1 MSKRVYLSIDISVIP
16 EQEDTPVSL
25 RIQVSAATV
34 KALHTRLQQAYLKD
48 DVRVVRRTT
57 VLIDLL
63 VHHVPMAVLCERW
76 RLSVSCLY
84 DWQKA
89 FLLRGLDSLIS
100 RHSGGRPEKLTPSQ
114 KKRLVELIEAG
125 PLVVGCETACWNSVL
140 IRVLIWREFG
150 VLYNRH
156 YVCTLLHNL
165 GFSFQKAR
173 FVSDHLDAA
182 KRLAWLQDKW
192 PAIVGAAKRCKGLIL
207 FEDEASFAQWG
218 SLSYTWARR
227 GHQPEVPTSGKRK
240 GYKVFGAIEYFSGR
254 LFYRGIEGRFN
265 SESYQGFLQMIMAQT
280 SEHLFLIHDGARY
293 HTSAAT
299 QAFLAAH
306 SDRITEH
313 PLPSYSPDYNPI
325 EYLWKKT
332 KQRATHNKYFN
343 EFTALTVSV
352 DKALA
357 YFATHPE
364 EVRGL
369 SLAFMCRVRYLPL
382 RTISSPSGLW
392 RLSYIP
398 FPTTHPHC
406 RPSSMR
412 HLSSHSRWNGSPPAF
427 LRSPDAWKSFVTAW
441 MTTW

>member
-1 MSKRVYLSIDISVIP
+1 MSTQVYLSKNP
-16 EQEDTPVSL
+16 CQTTYEEDAPVCL
-25 RIQVSAATV
+25 RIQLSRATV
-34 KALHTRLQQAYLKD
+34 KDLHSRLQHAYQRD
-48 DVRVVRRTT
+48 DVRLVRRLT
-57 VLIDLL
+57 VLLDLL

-76 RLSVSCLY
+76 GLSPSCLY
-84 DWQKA
+84 AWQKA
-89 FLLRGLDSLIS
+89 FLLRGLDSLVYQ
-100 RHSGGRPEKLTPSQ
+100 HGGGRPEKLTPRQ

-156 YVCTLLHNL
+156 YVCTLLHNW

-182 KRLAWLQDKW
+182 KRLAWLQDRW
-192 PAIVGAAKRCKGLIL
+192 PAILRAAQRRSGFIL

-218 SLSYTWARR
+218 SLSYTWSRR

-254 LFYRGIEGRFN
+254 LFSQGIEGRFN
-265 SESYQGFLQMIMAQT
+265 SESYQRFLQMLMEQT
-280 SEHLFLIHDGARY
+280 KQPLFLIHDGARY

-306 SDRITEH
+306 HDRITVE

-332 KQRATHNKYFN
+332 KQRATHNKYFK
-343 EFTALTVSV
+343 EFAALTVSV

-357 YFATHPE
+357 YFATHPDTVLGLFGLYCE
-364 EVRGL
+364 ESDMEL
-369 SLAFMCRVRYLPL
+369 KQA
-382 RTISSPSGLW
+382 
-392 RLSYIP
+392 
-398 FPTTHPHC
+398 
-406 RPSSMR
+406 
-412 HLSSHSRWNGSPPAF
+412 A
-427 LRSPDAWKSFVTAW
+427 
-441 MTTW
+441 

>member
-1 MSKRVYLSIDISVIP
+1 MSTRVYHSKHTCQTTH
-16 EQEDTPVSL
+16 EEDTPVCI
-25 RIQVSAATV
+25 RIQLSRATV
-34 KALHTRLQQAYLKD
+34 KDLHSRLQHAYRKD
-48 DVRVVRRTT
+48 DVRLVRRTT

-63 VHHVPMAVLCERW
+63 VHHGPVAVLCERW
-76 RLSVSCLY
+76 GLSPSCLY
-84 DWQKA
+84 DWQRA
-89 FLLRGLDSLIS
+89 FVLHGMDSLLYQ
-100 RHSGGRPEKLTPSQ
+100 HSGGRPEKLTPSQ
-114 KKRLVELIEAG
+114 KKRLVELLEAG

-192 PAIVGAAKRCKGLIL
+192 PAIVRAAKRCKGLIL

-240 GYKVFGAIEYFSGR
+240 GYKVFGAIAYFSGR
-254 LFYRGIEGRFN
+254 LFYQGIEGRFN
-265 SESYQGFLQMIMAQT
+265 SESYQGFLQMIMAHT

-293 HTSAAT
+293 HTSAST
-299 QAFLAAH
+299 KAFLAAH

-332 KQRATHNKYFN
+332 KQRATHNKYFK
-343 EFTALTVSV
+343 EFVDLTMSV
-352 DKALA
+352 EKALA

-364 EVRGL
+364 TVFGL
-369 SLAFMCRVRYLPL
+369 FGRYCEE
-382 RTISSPSGLW
+382 SGLE
-392 RLSYIP
+392 LKQ
-398 FPTTHPHC
+398 
-406 RPSSMR
+406 
-412 HLSSHSRWNGSPPAF
+412 A
-427 LRSPDAWKSFVTAW
+427 A
-441 MTTW
+441 